1 MSEGS
6 RAVLEQE
13 SLQSK
18 EDYINSFLD
27 RLEGETLG
35 RMLDYLSSELE
46 QSATQVRARDMLGPA
61 EAGDTAD
68 TETQRQEEQE
78 HIFAEIVK
86 VTQST
91 VDRYLDTIL
100 LETVYTA
107 AHEDTLQELG
117 AEPGAGQLQARRAST
132 GEGGAEREA
141 RAGAGAGAGG
151 KERAAVK
158 QRMKATQKKYL
169 SAAHDQIWGMLDQ
182 FKQRGE
188 VIITPSFQLNIKQF
202 CVLFPQI
209 VPENV
214 KEIENSIRGSVS
226 DIVDKD
232 QVEVDLKKSVS
243 SLDINWSV

>member
-46 QSATQVRARDMLGPA
+46 QSATQVRARDMLHPA

-132 GEGGAEREA
+132 GESGVEREA

-188 VIITPSFQLNIKQF
+188 VIITPSFQLNIK
-202 CVLFPQI
+202 C
-209 VPENV
+209 
-214 KEIENSIRGSVS
+214 
-226 DIVDKD
+226 
-232 QVEVDLKKSVS
+232 
-243 SLDINWSV
+243 

>member
-141 RAGAGAGAGG
+141 RAGC

-188 VIITPSFQLNIKQF
+188 VIITPIKH
-202 CVLFPQI
+202 
-209 VPENV
+209 
-214 KEIENSIRGSVS
+214 
-226 DIVDKD
+226 
-232 QVEVDLKKSVS
+232 
-243 SLDINWSV
+243 

>member
-46 QSATQVRARDMLGPA
+46 HSATQVRARDMLDQA
-61 EAGDTAD
+61 EAGHSAD

-132 GEGGAEREA
+132 GEGGPEREA
-141 RAGAGAGAGG
+141 RAGAGG

-188 VIITPSFQLNIKQF
+188 VIITSSFSIKHKTILHAYDSRR
-202 CVLFPQI
+202 LF
-209 VPENV
+209 
-214 KEIENSIRGSVS
+214 RRM
-226 DIVDKD
+226 
-232 QVEVDLKKSVS
+232 
-243 SLDINWSV
+243 

>member
-46 QSATQVRARDMLGPA
+46 QSATQVRARDMLHPA

-141 RAGAGAGAGG
+141 RAGAGAGG

>member
-46 QSATQVRARDMLGPA
+46 QSATQVRARDMLHPA
-61 EAGDTAD
+61 EEGDTAD

-117 AEPGAGQLQARRAST
+117 AGPGAGQLQARRAST

-141 RAGAGAGAGG
+141 RAGAGAGG

-188 VIITPSFQLNIKQF
+188 VIITPSF
-202 CVLFPQI
+202 
-209 VPENV
+209 
-214 KEIENSIRGSVS
+214 
-226 DIVDKD
+226 
-232 QVEVDLKKSVS
+232 
-243 SLDINWSV
+243 

>member
-46 QSATQVRARDMLGPA
+46 QSATQVRARDMLHPA

-214 KEIENSIRGSVS
+214 KEIEKSIRGSVS

-232 QVEVDLKKSVS
+232 QVEVELKKSVS

>member
-46 QSATQVRARDMLGPA
+46 QSATQVRARDMLHPA

-117 AEPGAGQLQARRAST
+117 AGPGAGQLQARRAST

-141 RAGAGAGAGG
+141 RG

-188 VIITPSFQLNIKQF
+188 VIITPSFSIKH
-202 CVLFPQI
+202 
-209 VPENV
+209 
-214 KEIENSIRGSVS
+214 
-226 DIVDKD
+226 
-232 QVEVDLKKSVS
+232 
-243 SLDINWSV
+243 

>member
-141 RAGAGAGAGG
+141 RAGAGAGG

>member
-46 QSATQVRARDMLGPA
+46 QSATQVRARDMLDPA

-141 RAGAGAGAGG
+141 RAGAGAGG

-202 CVLFPQI
+202 CMRIIPADCSGECEGDRELHQRKR
-209 VPENV
+209 E
-214 KEIENSIRGSVS
+214 
-226 DIVDKD
+226 
-232 QVEVDLKKSVS
+232 
-243 SLDINWSV
+243 

>member
-46 QSATQVRARDMLGPA
+46 QSATQVRARDMLHPA

-132 GEGGAEREA
+132 GEGGA
-141 RAGAGAGAGG
+141 GAGAGAGV

-188 VIITPSFQLNIKQF
+188 VIITPIKH
-202 CVLFPQI
+202 
-209 VPENV
+209 
-214 KEIENSIRGSVS
+214 
-226 DIVDKD
+226 
-232 QVEVDLKKSVS
+232 
-243 SLDINWSV
+243 

>member
-214 KEIENSIRGSVS
+214 KEIEKSIRGSVS